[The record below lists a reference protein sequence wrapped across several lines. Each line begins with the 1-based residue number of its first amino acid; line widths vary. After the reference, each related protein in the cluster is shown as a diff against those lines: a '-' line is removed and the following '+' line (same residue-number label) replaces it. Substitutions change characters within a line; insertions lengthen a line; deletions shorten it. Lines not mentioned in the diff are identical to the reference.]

1 MSLEKWKVYKHTT
14 PSGKVYIGI
23 THQKPEYRWGK
34 EGNGYK
40 SNNHFSNA
48 IKKYGWENIKHEI
61 IAEVTTQSQAEA
73 IEKNLINYYKSY
85 DSGYGYNKALGG
97 HALSPES
104 RRKIGET
111 RKERGIT
118 SWTLGKHLSETTKE
132 KISKANRGRHYTLSY
147 EAREHIAAAK
157 CGERNPNFG
166 KKLSSECKKKLVEA
180 NQKPVYQIT
189 KEGKRFFCSAK
200 EAENKT
206 GVACYNIT
214 RVCKGQRKTAGGFAW
229 QYAIAGS
236 TQGPLVEK

>member
-85 DSGYGYNKALGG
+85 
-97 HALSPES
+97 
-104 RRKIGET
+104 T
-111 RKERGIT
+111 
-118 SWTLGKHLSETTKE
+118 
-132 KISKANRGRHYTLSY
+132 
-147 EAREHIAAAK
+147 
-157 CGERNPNFG
+157 
-166 KKLSSECKKKLVEA
+166 
-180 NQKPVYQIT
+180 
-189 KEGKRFFCSAK
+189 
-200 EAENKT
+200 
-206 GVACYNIT
+206 
-214 RVCKGQRKTAGGFAW
+214 
-229 QYAIAGS
+229 
-236 TQGPLVEK
+236 